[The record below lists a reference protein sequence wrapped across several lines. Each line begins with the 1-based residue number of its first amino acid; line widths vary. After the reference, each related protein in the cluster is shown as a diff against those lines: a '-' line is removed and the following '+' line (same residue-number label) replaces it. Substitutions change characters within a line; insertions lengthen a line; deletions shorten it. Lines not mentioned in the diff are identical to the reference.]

1 MCGILPSKAVCEAK
15 DIPSESQLM
24 FSAGRKANTNHEFIG
39 MSHTKFKFQ
48 VQKQLSN
55 PS

>member
-1 MCGILPSKAVCEAK
+1 MCGKLPSMAVRVAK
-15 DIPSESQLM
+15 DIPSKSHLM
-24 FSAGRKANTNHEFIG
+24 FSAGQKANTNQGIIG

-55 PS
+55 LS